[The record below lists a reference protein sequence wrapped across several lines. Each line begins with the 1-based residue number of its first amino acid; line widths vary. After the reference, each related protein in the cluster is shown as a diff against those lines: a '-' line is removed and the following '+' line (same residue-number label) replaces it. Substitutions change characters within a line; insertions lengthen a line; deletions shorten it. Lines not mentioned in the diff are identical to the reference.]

1 LKTEIADLKEY
12 VVEVAA
18 AVDWHSAVV
27 DVVTE
32 PVSTTS
38 NKNLSTYETFCKLRI
53 LKEGSFL

>member
-1 LKTEIADLKEY
+1 LKDY

-32 PVSTTS
+32 PVSTTA
-38 NKNLSTYETFCKLRI
+38 NKNLSTHETFCKLRI
-53 LKEGSFL
+53 LKEGSLIK